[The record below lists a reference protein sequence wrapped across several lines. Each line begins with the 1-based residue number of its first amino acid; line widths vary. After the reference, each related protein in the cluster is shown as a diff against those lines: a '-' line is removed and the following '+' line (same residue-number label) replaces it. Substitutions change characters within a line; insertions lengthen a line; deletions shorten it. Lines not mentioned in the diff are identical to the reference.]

1 MLIELPAL
9 RALIDGLEL
18 DDASR
23 AALEKSLRGVEKA
36 AGKMQFLI
44 QRSRN
49 DKDLQFNLLS
59 KTSED
64 LRKALAQTE
73 DRVEARTH
81 ELAEAN
87 AALRLAKDAAED
99 ANRTKSQFLA
109 NMSHELRTP
118 LNAIIGYSEMLIEE
132 ANDLETAG
140 TSDLDVSG
148 MVADLGKIRSAG
160 RHLLDLINA
169 VLDLSKIEAGK
180 MDVFVEEFDAAELV
194 EEVVATI
201 RPLIE
206 RGSNEFKLR
215 IETTPGRMG
224 TDKAKLRQILLNLL
238 SNAVKFTDG
247 GVVTLRVA
255 AADGAAGTMLFEVAD
270 TGIGMTPEQL
280 SRLFQ
285 PFVQVDAAVG
295 GRYGG
300 TGLGLS
306 ITRRFTEMLGGA
318 VSVASEPGRGTTFSV
333 QVPRELGSATVT
345 GRAAELQVWPDTVD
359 AARQR
364 VLVVDDDAEARDVVA
379 RMLIREGY
387 DVMESGNAEDALQK
401 ARQWGPDAITLDVLL
416 PGADGWDVLVA
427 LKADPALRSTPVVLV
442 TMVDRR
448 NLGFAL
454 GAADYIMK
462 PVDRSQLLATLERTL
477 ATPM

>member
-1 MLIELPAL
+1 MLVELAAL

-18 DDASR
+18 DDAAR
-23 AALEKSLRGVEKA
+23 TALEKSLRGVEKA

-49 DKDLQFNLLS
+49 DKVLQFNLLS

-87 AALRLAKDAAED
+87 AALRLAKDAAEE
-99 ANRTKSQFLA
+99 ANLTKSQFLA

-132 ANDLETAG
+132 ASDPGTAG
-140 TSDLDVSG
+140 TSDRDAAG
-148 MVADLGKIRSAG
+148 MVADLGRIRSAG

-180 MDVFVEEFDAAELV
+180 MDVFIEEFDAAELV

-206 RGSNEFKLR
+206 RGGNEFQLR
-215 IETTPGRMG
+215 IETTPGRMR

-238 SNAVKFTDG
+238 SNAVKFTDAG
-247 GVVTLRVA
+247 IVMLRIDA
-255 AADGAAGTMLFEVAD
+255 PDGAARTVLFEVAD
-270 TGIGMTPEQL
+270 TGIGMTTEQL
-280 SRLFQ
+280 NRLFQ
-285 PFVQVDAAVG
+285 PFVQADASVG
-295 GRYGG
+295 VRYGG

-306 ITRRFTEMLGGA
+306 ITRRFAEMLGGD
-318 VSVASEPGRGTTFSV
+318 VSVASEPGKGTTFSV
-333 QVPRELGSATVT
+333 RVPRELGSAAAT
-345 GRAAELQVWPDTVD
+345 GRTPELQVWPDTGD
-359 AARQR
+359 AARRR

-387 DVMESGNAEDALQK
+387 DVMESGDAEDALLK

-427 LKADPALRSTPVVLV
+427 LKADPALRATPVVLV

-454 GAADYIMK
+454 GAADYITK

-477 ATPM
+477 ATPL